1 MPTLNLKEYY
11 PTAHSKDFFVEVSED
26 IHQFFYMRSAKK
38 TLLLDRSVV
47 TMRITRWTTRIL

>member
-26 IHQFFYMRSAKK
+26 IHQFFLMRSAKK

>member
-26 IHQFFYMRSAKK
+26 IHQFF
-38 TLLLDRSVV
+38 
-47 TMRITRWTTRIL
+47 

>member
-26 IHQFFYMRSAKK
+26 IHQFFFRCEVQRK
-38 TLLLDRSVV
+38 RFC
-47 TMRITRWTTRIL
+47 